1 MKRIKGGAAVDSIL
15 LTGVRVFTAAV
26 SMVVAKMLAVSFSV
40 EEYGIYSEVMLIV
53 TTGTSVTILGL
64 TDAINYFFNKEHDLN
79 KKSKYVA
86 TIFSIQFIVGGIFAV
101 SLFVFRHGIAS
112 YFGDNSVISWACPK
126 MSVNKNPMVAN

>member
-1 MKRIKGGAAVDSIL
+1 MKRIKGGAAIGSIL

-53 TTGTSVTILGL
+53 TTGTSITILGL
-64 TDAINYFFNKEHDLN
+64 TDAINYFFNKEHDFN

-101 SLFVFRHGIAS
+101 SLMKNCKKKGLTNRTLYQA
-112 YFGDNSVISWACPK
+112 VIRQI
-126 MSVNKNPMVAN
+126 VVLN